1 MSLELLEPMLRG
13 GIRNTHFF
21 NGRLLTAEDLRAEQQ
36 ANRQQH
42 RQLGLAI
49 GAGVVEGFD
58 VGLVSNGL
66 KPVLH
71 ISRGLALT
79 RKGAAL
85 ALAED
90 VDVGLVRTASA
101 PALNGGAG
109 LFAVCGP
116 EATTPTAAIAEGV
129 YLLAA
134 GPASGFAE
142 HAPVVGFNGNGVASG
157 CDHRYAVEGV
167 AFRLVGVDLA
177 QIDFVSAA
185 TRTALTTL
193 LAQTS
198 PASRARLRN
207 WLAHLCFGTEQ
218 AAAFAVDPFRLPGGQ
233 SPLTSYGLVDWL
245 RGRGHLTECDVPL
258 ALLLWTTAGVQFV
271 DLWSVRRTPAP
282 PAASAVWP
290 LTTGARR
297 PGEGEAAFL
306 QFQGQIGDLVDP
318 LHGLPQSQLTAVNA
332 RSFCRYLPA
341 VGLLP
346 LNEGGRRGFNYPN
359 FFFDL
364 NTAEPAIIPAAHVE
378 PLLRSSFSYPAVDLL
393 NETNAFWLY
402 LVRENLDAINE
413 NPVTGPQ
420 HYLIFARAEMPY
432 LGEIVPEDDNVAIN
446 GVVPAGS
453 LRIGDQIEIL
463 GRNFGFSQG
472 AHAVYFNSTRAT
484 RFRDGCSDTRLVL
497 IIPRIPGVVEPD
509 TPVTLTV
516 SNLTSAATWPEP
528 LLIGPMPVIIEG
540 NVSLTFQGISP
551 TTPTAGESLTLHY
564 RLESQASAT
573 VSVDLSVDLS
583 AEGWPEPEWRS
594 ASGAPLEPTGIV
606 LPSGAD
612 MTFDVH
618 ISQIP
623 ASAEGETFTVV
634 LSAMAE
640 GIPGDQDGPREFVV
654 GQAAPQPD
662 PTITALAFNN
672 AQPSGAVS
680 GGVITVT
687 PGSSVTVQMRA
698 EFTGPSDLQPGPQH
712 IYNLSV
718 VVAPATG
725 WTAALASGL
734 IFGTPASYSIT
745 EPATRFPAF
754 TVTAASNAV
763 TPATVT
769 MALARVGTDFIST
782 ISFQLTLP
790 G

>member
-58 VGLVSNGL
+58 VGLVSNGP

-90 VDVGLVRTASA
+90 VDVGLVRSPSA

-116 EATTPTAAIAEGV
+116 EATTPTAAIAEGI
-129 YLLAA
+129 YLLVA

-306 QFQGQIGDLVDP
+306 QFQGQVAAMIQAGGFGAMLTQLHARDL
-318 LHGLPQSQLTAVNA
+318 
-332 RSFCRYLPA
+332 FRYLPA
-341 VGLLP
+341 VGLVP
-346 LNEGGRRGFNYPN
+346 LASSRYQGFELAD
-359 FFFDL
+359 FFQGMATPTPMHITGDEL
-364 NTAEPAIIPAAHVE
+364 AGLLRASYHYPAI
-378 PLLRSSFSYPAVDLL
+378 DLGRQQQEL
-393 NETNAFWLY
+393 VWLY
-402 LVRENLDAINE
+402 IVRENAEAIAATAGGAL
-413 NPVTGPQ
+413 PPQ
-420 HYLIFARAEMPY
+420 PYVVFSSGHMPY
-432 LGEIVPEDDNVAIN
+432 A
-446 GVVPAGS
+446 
-453 LRIGDQIEIL
+453 
-463 GRNFGFSQG
+463 
-472 AHAVYFNSTRAT
+472 
-484 RFRDGCSDTRLVL
+484 
-497 IIPRIPGVVEPD
+497 
-509 TPVTLTV
+509 
-516 SNLTSAATWPEP
+516 
-528 LLIGPMPVIIEG
+528 
-540 NVSLTFQGISP
+540 
-551 TTPTAGESLTLHY
+551 
-564 RLESQASAT
+564 
-573 VSVDLSVDLS
+573 
-583 AEGWPEPEWRS
+583 
-594 ASGAPLEPTGIV
+594 
-606 LPSGAD
+606 
-612 MTFDVH
+612 
-618 ISQIP
+618 
-623 ASAEGETFTVV
+623 
-634 LSAMAE
+634 
-640 GIPGDQDGPREFVV
+640 
-654 GQAAPQPD
+654 GQA
-662 PTITALAFNN
+662 
-672 AQPSGAVS
+672 
-680 GGVITVT
+680 
-687 PGSSVTVQMRA
+687 R
-698 EFTGPSDLQPGPQH
+698 
-712 IYNLSV
+712 
-718 VVAPATG
+718 
-725 WTAALASGL
+725 
-734 IFGTPASYSIT
+734 YS
-745 EPATRFPAF
+745 
-754 TVTAASNAV
+754 
-763 TPATVT
+763 
-769 MALARVGTDFIST
+769 LDHYDFANYS
-782 ISFQLTLP
+782 
-790 G
+790 